1 MRNWISIDGIH
12 CTQYGLRMARLPLWT
27 AAAET
32 VENTV
37 IPGAPVEIGRHTG
50 QYPDFSLT
58 LTGYLTSY
66 PYDLP
71 KIHKWLANGK
81 KLIMSTQPGIY
92 GVIRSVG
99 QIAPIRVGT
108 RANELRIPIVF
119 EPFKYSVQNY
129 PLHFEGDKSPINIQY
144 FGNFYAEPVYR
155 LTVDPEMLGAA
166 FFTVNGVTVT
176 ILNPAIQTGTV
187 IIDIPRK
194 KIYTEQDG
202 VLTIAQEYTTG
213 NFWECV
219 LQPGDNTISWNDHVT
234 AVEIIKNERWL

>member
-12 CTQYGLRMARLPLWT
+12 LTQYGLQMAKLPLWPS
-27 AAAET
+27 AAET

-50 QYPDFSLT
+50 QYSDFSMT
-58 LTGYLTSY
+58 LTGYLTNY
-66 PYDLP
+66 PYNLP
-71 KIHKWLANGK
+71 KINRLLQTGK
-81 KLIMSTQPGIY
+81 KLIMSTQPHLY

-99 QIAPIRVGT
+99 QIAPSRIGT
-108 RANELRIPIVF
+108 LANELQIPFVF
-119 EPFKYSVQNY
+119 EPFKYSTQNY
-129 PLHFEGDKSPINIQY
+129 PLHFGGDKSPINIQY

-194 KIYTEQDG
+194 KIYTEQGG
-202 VLTIAQEYTTG
+202 VLTIAQEFTTG
-213 NFWECV
+213 NFWECT
-219 LQPGDNTISWNDHVT
+219 LNPGDNTISWNDHVT
-234 AVEIIKNERWL
+234 AVEITKNERWL